1 MDNLNATKL
10 YNIIGKNIKYYRK
23 LYNLDIGKMTQEDL
37 AEQAEVSTALIGN
50 LESEKISQGI
60 SVYSLYKIS
69 TILNTPIEKFFSE
82 R

>member
-1 MDNLNATKL
+1 MSIDYSIVGERLKRARLEKKL
-10 YNIIGKNIKYYRK
+10 
-23 LYNLDIGKMTQEDL
+23 TQEDL